1 MDRALV
7 KMDDTF
13 RLGYV
18 WGIMQ
23 AKTGAFY
30 RQRGGIFVQSDI
42 YILDSLLKLIPF
54 QILTLKII
62 SAILYNMQIDYDD
75 TRVTKSQSWF
85 TKLIFSLLLSQR
97 GGKEF

>member
-18 WGIMQ
+18 CGIMQ

-30 RQRGGIFVQSDI
+30 RHRGGIFVQSDI
-42 YILDSLLKLIPF
+42 YIIPKCHLCIFLSLTKVVT
-54 QILTLKII
+54 ILQKI
-62 SAILYNMQIDYDD
+62 
-75 TRVTKSQSWF
+75 
-85 TKLIFSLLLSQR
+85 
-97 GGKEF
+97 